1 MLNYFADIFCRQ
13 NDLKPQRAMRLFLF
27 YELPVFGCYLNKAQH
42 SVDVPANLLYN
53 DSPSRVQRSSYS
65 PGTSKDGHNFIDAV
79 VRKPKSARYFFS
91 INNTIF
97 VTLELCF
104 CRSDSDNVICSK
116 TVTPNC
122 ANVFDVIRSEEAF
135 RIYNFRHV
143 IFKTRHYGIIEEISK
158 CVPFPLLS
166 QVSST
171 LLCSLSVNDRISS
184 LPPGLYGEFRDLG
197 CSEV

>member
-1 MLNYFADIFCRQ
+1 LQTAR
-13 NDLKPQRAMRLFLF
+13 LKFVKGDALVPIAQTASARLLF
-27 YELPVFGCYLNKAQH
+27 FFQYY

-122 ANVFDVIRSEEAF
+122 ANVFDVIRSEEAY
-135 RIYNFRHV
+135 RKRRRKQAYLMWR
-143 IFKTRHYGIIEEISK
+143 
-158 CVPFPLLS
+158 
-166 QVSST
+166 
-171 LLCSLSVNDRISS
+171 
-184 LPPGLYGEFRDLG
+184 
-197 CSEV
+197 